1 MSKCFL
7 AALALAGTAMLAPPE
22 ARAEE
27 VLKIGALL
35 IDSGPLAG
43 FYEGQVRALE
53 LAETDLNE
61 TRAPDAPRIE
71 IRRATYAGTPETA
84 LQAASRLVKEDGVQ
98 VITGMMPSST
108 SIILAARAEAMNV
121 AVLDGFAQAAS
132 LTGEHC
138 RKNYFHI
145 ATTDQLVLS
154 AYDQMIA
161 EQGPISWDIL
171 AADYTTGRNASES
184 FQKMAAAHGG
194 SIGHVAYA
202 PLGTSDF
209 GTSITQLAASPSKGL
224 FISTFGSD
232 AINFAKQ
239 QRQFKLD
246 KKYDIILGHSY
257 ITRTTLG
264 GQADNVVGNY
274 QTFGWLADFPTED
287 SRKFADRY
295 MDKFHEIPDY
305 VAADQYVAVQA
316 AQAAAQKAGSLQA
329 ADIAS
334 ALSGLTFQSL
344 LGELSIRAEDHQLL
358 RPVVISQVVM
368 TDGKPDLAVR
378 TIVPW
383 QKVAGNPNPECKL
396 GSSS

>member
-1 MSKCFL
+1 MSKRFL
-7 AALALAGTAMLAPPE
+7 AALAVAGTAILAPPE
-22 ARAEE
+22 VRAEE

-35 IDSGPLAG
+35 IDTGPLAG
-43 FYEGQVRALE
+43 FYEGHARALE

-61 TRAPDAPRIE
+61 NRAPGAPRIE

-84 LQAASRLVKEDGVQ
+84 LQAASRLAKEDGVQ

-108 SIILAARAEAMNV
+108 SIILAARAEALNV

-145 ATTDQLVLS
+145 ATTDHLVLS

-184 FQKMAAAHGG
+184 FQKMAAAHGA
-194 SIGHVAYA
+194 SIGYVAYA

-232 AINFAKQ
+232 AISFAKQ

-246 KKYDIILGHSY
+246 QKYDIILGHSY

-264 GQADNVVGNY
+264 GQADNVIGNY

-287 SRKFADRY
+287 SRTFADRY
-295 MDKFHEIPDY
+295 ADKFDAIPDY
-305 VAADQYVAVQA
+305 VAADQYIAVQA

-334 ALSGLTFQSL
+334 ALSGLTFRSL
-344 LGELSIRAEDHQLL
+344 LGELTIRAEDHQLL

-368 TDGKPDLAVR
+368 TDGKPDLAVQ

-383 QKVAGNPNPECKL
+383 EKVAGNPNPECKL
-396 GSSS
+396 GSAS

>member
-1 MSKCFL
+1 MSKHFL
-7 AALALAGTAMLAPPE
+7 ATLALAGTAILAPPE
-22 ARAEE
+22 VRAEQ

-35 IDSGPLAG
+35 IDTGPLAG

-53 LAETDLNE
+53 LAEADLNE
-61 TRAPDAPRIE
+61 SRAPDAPRIE
-71 IRRATYAGTPETA
+71 IRRATYPGTPETA

-108 SIILAARAEAMNV
+108 SIILAARAKALNV

-161 EQGPISWDIL
+161 EQGQISWDIL
-171 AADYTTGRNASES
+171 AADYTTGRNAAES

-239 QRQFKLD
+239 QRQFKLNE
-246 KKYDIILGHSY
+246 KYDIILGHSY

-264 GQADNVVGNY
+264 GQADNVIGNY
-274 QTFGWLADFPTED
+274 QTFGWLADFPTEE
-287 SRKFADRY
+287 SKKFAERY
-295 MDKFHEIPDY
+295 KEKFNAIPDY
-305 VAADQYVAVQA
+305 VAADQYIAVQA
-316 AQAAAQKAGSLQA
+316 AQAAAQKAGSLRVPE
-329 ADIAS
+329 IVS

-368 TDGKPDLAVR
+368 TNGKPDLAVQ
-378 TIVPW
+378 TIIPW
-383 QKVAGNPNPECKL
+383 DKVAGNPNSECKL
-396 GSSS
+396 GNSS

>member
-1 MSKCFL
+1 MSKHFL
-7 AALALAGTAMLAPPE
+7 AALALAGTAILAPPE
-22 ARAEE
+22 VRAEQ

-35 IDSGPLAG
+35 IDTGPLAG

-53 LAETDLNE
+53 LAEADLNE
-61 TRAPDAPRIE
+61 SRAPDAPRIE
-71 IRRATYAGTPETA
+71 IRRATYPGTPETA

-108 SIILAARAEAMNV
+108 SIILAARAKALNV

-161 EQGPISWDIL
+161 EQGQISWDIL
-171 AADYTTGRNASES
+171 AADYTTGRNAAES

-239 QRQFKLD
+239 QRQFKLNE
-246 KKYDIILGHSY
+246 KYDIILGHSY

-264 GQADNVVGNY
+264 GQADNVIGNY
-274 QTFGWLADFPTED
+274 QTFGWLADFPTEE
-287 SRKFADRY
+287 SKKFAERY
-295 MDKFHEIPDY
+295 KEKFNAIPDY
-305 VAADQYVAVQA
+305 VAADQYIAVQA
-316 AQAAAQKAGSLQA
+316 AQAAAQKAGSLRVPE
-329 ADIAS
+329 IVS

-368 TDGKPDLAVR
+368 TNGKPDLAVQ
-378 TIVPW
+378 TIIPW
-383 QKVAGNPNPECKL
+383 DKVAGNPNSECKL
-396 GSSS
+396 GNSS